1 MTSMRIG
8 WIGIGNMGA
17 PICRNLLAAGH
28 AVTVFDID
36 PVRVAELHAAGAA
49 VAADA
54 ADLAARADLVFTMVP
69 NDRVLLAVAEGVA
82 AALRPDQTFI
92 DMSTVSPATSAQVA
106 DLLAPSGA
114 AYLRAPVSGSTAG
127 AAAGTLAIY
136 CSGPR
141 AAYDAALPV
150 LERIGSRQTHVGT
163 AEEAR
168 VLKLL
173 INMIVCITP
182 AVVGEAL
189 AFGQRSG
196 LDWDMMIEAIGGS
209 AAASPLI
216 GYKAEMMKQRDWT
229 VMASVDLIAKDLDL
243 ALDWGRARRVPMP
256 FTALAQQVNSAY
268 QASGDGADDFFSV
281 ITWPE
286 RLAGTGGR

>member
-1 MTSMRIG
+1 MTSFRIG

-17 PICRNLLAAGH
+17 PICRNLIGAGH
-28 AVTVFDID
+28 ELVVHDID
-36 PVRVAELHAAGAA
+36 PARLAELQGAGAA
-49 VAADA
+49 VASDA
-54 ADLAARADLVFTMVP
+54 ADLVARADLVFSMVP
-69 NDRVLLAVAEGVA
+69 NDTVLLAVVEGIA
-82 AALRPDQTFI
+82 ARLRPGQTFI
-92 DMSTVSPATSAQVA
+92 DMSTVSPATSARVFE
-106 DLLAPSGA
+106 LLAPSGA

-141 AAYDAALPV
+141 AAYDAILPV
-150 LERIGSRQTHVGT
+150 LGRIGSRQSHVGL
-163 AEEAR
+163 AEDAR

-196 LDWDMMIEAIGGS
+196 LDWTTMIEAIGGS

-216 GYKAEMMKQRDWT
+216 GYKSEMMKRRDWT
-229 VMASVDLIAKDLDL
+229 AMASVDLTAKDLDL

-256 FTALAQQVNSAY
+256 FTALAQQVNSAF
-268 QASGDGADDFFSV
+268 QASGDGGDDFFSV
-281 ITWPE
+281 VTWPE
-286 RLAGTGGR
+286 RLVGGQA

>member
-1 MTSMRIG
+1 MTSFRIG
-8 WIGIGNMGA
+8 WIGTGNMGA
-17 PICRNLLAAGH
+17 PICRNLIAAGH
-28 AVTVFDID
+28 ELVVYDID
-36 PVRVAELHAAGAA
+36 PARLAELQSAGAA
-49 VAADA
+49 VASDA
-54 ADLAARADLVFTMVP
+54 ADLVARADLVFSMVP
-69 NDRVLLAVAEGVA
+69 NDKVLLAVVEGIA
-82 AALRPDQTFI
+82 GRLRPGQTFI
-92 DMSTVSPATSAQVA
+92 DMSTVSPTTSARVFE
-106 DLLAPSGA
+106 LLAPSGA

-141 AAYDAALPV
+141 AAYDAVLPV
-150 LERIGSRQTHVGT
+150 FGRIGSRQSHVGL

-196 LDWDMMIEAIGGS
+196 LDWTTMIEAIGGS

-216 GYKAEMMKQRDWT
+216 GYKSEMMKRRDWT
-229 VMASVDLIAKDLDL
+229 AMASVDLIAKDLDL
-243 ALDWGRARRVPMP
+243 ALDWGRTRRVPMP
-256 FTALAQQVNSAY
+256 FTALAQQVNSAF
-268 QASGDGADDFFSV
+268 QASGDGNEDFFSV
-281 ITWPE
+281 VTWPE
-286 RLAGTGGR
+286 RLVGGQT

>member
-1 MTSMRIG
+1 MTSFRIG

-17 PICRNLLAAGH
+17 PICRNLIAAGH
-28 AVTVFDID
+28 QLVVHDID
-36 PVRVAELHAAGAA
+36 PARLAELQGAGAA
-49 VAADA
+49 VATDA
-54 ADLAARADLVFTMVP
+54 ADLVARADLVFSMVP
-69 NDRVLLAVAEGVA
+69 NDKVLLAVVEGIAVR
-82 AALRPDQTFI
+82 LRPGQTFI
-92 DMSTVSPATSAQVA
+92 DMSTVSPATSARVFE
-106 DLLAPSGA
+106 LLAPSGA
-114 AYLRAPVSGSTAG
+114 AYLRAPVSGSTTG

-141 AAYDAALPV
+141 AAYDAVLPV
-150 LERIGSRQTHVGT
+150 FGRIGSRQSHVGL

-196 LDWDMMIEAIGGS
+196 LDWTTMIEAIGGS

-216 GYKAEMMKQRDWT
+216 GYKSEMMKRRDWT
-229 VMASVDLIAKDLDL
+229 AMASVDLIAKDLDL

-256 FTALAQQVNSAY
+256 FTALAQQVNSAF
-268 QASGDGADDFFSV
+268 QASGDGNDDFFSV
-281 ITWPE
+281 VTWPE
-286 RLAGTGGR
+286 RLVGGQT

>member
-1 MTSMRIG
+1 MTSFRIG

-17 PICRNLLAAGH
+17 PICRNLIGAGH
-28 AVTVFDID
+28 ELVVHDID
-36 PVRVAELHAAGAA
+36 PARLAELQGAGAA
-49 VAADA
+49 VASDA
-54 ADLAARADLVFTMVP
+54 ADLVARADLVFSMVP
-69 NDRVLLAVAEGVA
+69 NDTVLLAVVEGIA
-82 AALRPDQTFI
+82 ARLRPGQTFI
-92 DMSTVSPATSAQVA
+92 DMSTVSPATSARVFE
-106 DLLAPSGA
+106 LLAPSGA

-141 AAYDAALPV
+141 AAYDAILPV
-150 LERIGSRQTHVGT
+150 LGRIGSRQSHVGL

-196 LDWDMMIEAIGGS
+196 LDWTTMIEAIGGS

-216 GYKAEMMKQRDWT
+216 GYKSEMMKRRDWT
-229 VMASVDLIAKDLDL
+229 AMASVDLTAKDLDL

-256 FTALAQQVNSAY
+256 FTALAQQVNSAF
-268 QASGDGADDFFSV
+268 QASGDGGDDFFSV
-281 ITWPE
+281 VTWPE
-286 RLAGTGGR
+286 RLVGGQA

>member
-1 MTSMRIG
+1 MTSFRIG
-8 WIGIGNMGA
+8 WIGTGNMGA
-17 PICRNLLAAGH
+17 PICRNLIAAGH
-28 AVTVFDID
+28 ELVVYDID
-36 PVRVAELHAAGAA
+36 PARLAELRSAGAA
-49 VAADA
+49 VASDA
-54 ADLAARADLVFTMVP
+54 ADLVARADLVFSMVP
-69 NDRVLLAVAEGVA
+69 NDKVLLVVVEGIA
-82 AALRPDQTFI
+82 GRLRPGQTFI
-92 DMSTVSPATSAQVA
+92 DMSTVSPTTSARVFE
-106 DLLAPSGA
+106 LLAPSGA

-141 AAYDAALPV
+141 AAYDAVLPV
-150 LERIGSRQTHVGT
+150 FGRIGSRQSHVGL

-196 LDWDMMIEAIGGS
+196 LDWTTMIEAIGGS

-216 GYKAEMMKQRDWT
+216 GYKSEMMKRRDWT
-229 VMASVDLIAKDLDL
+229 AMASVDLIAKDLDL

-256 FTALAQQVNSAY
+256 FTALAQQVNSAF
-268 QASGDGADDFFSV
+268 QASGDGNDDFFSV
-281 ITWPE
+281 VTWPE
-286 RLAGTGGR
+286 RLVGGQT

>member
-1 MTSMRIG
+1 MTTARIG

-28 AVTVFDID
+28 QVAVHDID
-36 PVRVAELHAAGAA
+36 PVRLAELQAAGAV
-49 VAADA
+49 VATDA
-54 ADLAARADLVFTMVP
+54 ADLVARADLVFTMVP
-69 NDRVLLAVAEGVA
+69 NDRVLLSVVEGIA
-82 AALRPDQTFI
+82 ARLKPGQAFI
-92 DMSTVSPATSAQVA
+92 DMSTISPATSARVA
-106 DLLAPSGA
+106 DLLAPAGT

-141 AAYDAALPV
+141 NAYEAALPV
-150 LERIGSRQTHVGT
+150 LARIGNRQSHVGD

-196 LDWDMMIEAIGGS
+196 LDWTMMIEAIGGS
-209 AAASPLI
+209 AAASALI
-216 GYKAEMMKQRDWT
+216 RYKSDMMKRRDWT
-229 VMASVDLIAKDLDL
+229 AMASVDLTAKDLDL

-256 FTALAQQVNSAY
+256 FTALAQQLNSAF

-281 ITWPE
+281 VTWPE
-286 RLAGTGGR
+286 RLAGGPA

>member
-1 MTSMRIG
+1 MTSFRIG
-8 WIGIGNMGA
+8 WIGTGNMGA
-17 PICRNLLAAGH
+17 PICRNLIAAGH
-28 AVTVFDID
+28 ELVVHDID
-36 PVRVAELHAAGAA
+36 PARLAELRSAGAA
-49 VAADA
+49 VASDA
-54 ADLAARADLVFTMVP
+54 ADLVARADLVFSMVP
-69 NDRVLLAVAEGVA
+69 NDKVLLAVVEDIAGR
-82 AALRPDQTFI
+82 LRPGQTFI
-92 DMSTVSPATSAQVA
+92 DMSTVSPATSARVFE
-106 DLLAPSGA
+106 LLAPSGA

-141 AAYDAALPV
+141 AAYDAVLPV
-150 LERIGSRQTHVGT
+150 FGRIGSRQSHVGL

-196 LDWDMMIEAIGGS
+196 LDWTTMIEAIGGS

-216 GYKAEMMKQRDWT
+216 GYKSEMMKRRDWT
-229 VMASVDLIAKDLDL
+229 AMASVDLIAKDLDL

-256 FTALAQQVNSAY
+256 FTALAQQVNSAF
-268 QASGDGADDFFSV
+268 QASGDGNDDFFSV
-281 ITWPE
+281 VTWPE
-286 RLAGTGGR
+286 RLVGGQT

>member
-1 MTSMRIG
+1 MTSIRIG

-17 PICRNLLAAGH
+17 PICRNLIAAGH
-28 AVTVFDID
+28 QLVVHDID
-36 PVRVAELHAAGAA
+36 PARLAELQGAGAA
-49 VAADA
+49 VATDA
-54 ADLAARADLVFTMVP
+54 ADLVARADLVFSMVP
-69 NDRVLLAVAEGVA
+69 NDKVLLAVVEGIA
-82 AALRPDQTFI
+82 ARLRPGQTFI
-92 DMSTVSPATSAQVA
+92 DMSTVSPATSARVFE
-106 DLLAPSGA
+106 LLAPSGA

-141 AAYDAALPV
+141 AAYDAVLPV
-150 LERIGSRQTHVGT
+150 FGRIGSRQSHVGL

-196 LDWDMMIEAIGGS
+196 LDWTTMIEAIGGS

-216 GYKAEMMKQRDWT
+216 GYKSEMMKRRDWT
-229 VMASVDLIAKDLDL
+229 AMASVDLIAKDLDL

-256 FTALAQQVNSAY
+256 FTALAQQVNSAF
-268 QASGDGADDFFSV
+268 QASGDGGDDFFSV
-281 ITWPE
+281 VTWPE
-286 RLAGTGGR
+286 RLVGGQT

>member
-1 MTSMRIG
+1 MTSARIG

-17 PICRNLLAAGH
+17 PICRNLIAAGH
-28 AVTVFDID
+28 KVVVHDID
-36 PVRVAELHAAGAA
+36 PARLDALRAAGAE
-49 VAADA
+49 VATDA
-54 ADLAARADLVFTMVP
+54 ADLVARAGLVFTMVP
-69 NDRVLLAVAEGVA
+69 NDKVLLGVVEGIA
-82 AALRPDQTFI
+82 RHLRPDQTFI
-92 DMSTVSPATSAQVA
+92 DMSTVSPATSARVFE
-106 DLLAPSGA
+106 LLASSGA

-127 AAAGTLAIY
+127 AAAGTLSIY

-141 AAYDAALPV
+141 AAYEAVLPV
-150 LERIGSRQTHVGT
+150 LERIGNRQSHVGA

-196 LDWDMMIEAIGGS
+196 LDWTTMIEAIGAS

-216 GYKAEMMKQRDWT
+216 GYKSDMMKQRDWT
-229 VMASVDLIAKDLDL
+229 AMASVDLTAKDLDL

-256 FTALAQQVNSAY
+256 FSALAQQINSAF

-281 ITWPE
+281 VTWPE
-286 RLAGTGGR
+286 RLVGGQA

>member
-1 MTSMRIG
+1 MASIRIG

-17 PICRNLLAAGH
+17 PICRNLISAGH
-28 AVTVFDID
+28 ELVVHDID
-36 PVRVAELHAAGAA
+36 PARLAELQGAGAA
-49 VAADA
+49 VASDA
-54 ADLAARADLVFTMVP
+54 ADLVARADLVFSMVP
-69 NDRVLLAVAEGVA
+69 NDTVLLAVVEGIA
-82 AALRPDQTFI
+82 ARLRPDQTFI
-92 DMSTVSPATSAQVA
+92 DMSTVSPATSARA
-106 DLLAPSGA
+106 FELLAPSGA

-141 AAYDAALPV
+141 AAYDAVLPV
-150 LERIGSRQTHVGT
+150 LGRIGSRQSHVGL

-196 LDWDMMIEAIGGS
+196 LDWTTMIEAIGGS

-216 GYKAEMMKQRDWT
+216 GYKSEMMKRRDWT
-229 VMASVDLIAKDLDL
+229 AMASVDLTAKDLDL
-243 ALDWGRARRVPMP
+243 ALEWGRARRVPMP
-256 FTALAQQVNSAY
+256 FTALAQQVNSAF
-268 QASGDGADDFFSV
+268 QASGDGGDDFFSV
-281 ITWPE
+281 VTWPE
-286 RLAGTGGR
+286 RLVGGQT

>member
-1 MTSMRIG
+1 MTSFRIG
-8 WIGIGNMGA
+8 WIGTGNMGA
-17 PICRNLLAAGH
+17 PICRNLIAAGH
-28 AVTVFDID
+28 ELVVYDID
-36 PVRVAELHAAGAA
+36 PARLAELQSAGAA
-49 VAADA
+49 VASDA
-54 ADLAARADLVFTMVP
+54 ADLVARADLVFSMVP
-69 NDRVLLAVAEGVA
+69 NDKVLLAVVEGIA
-82 AALRPDQTFI
+82 GRLRPGQTFI
-92 DMSTVSPATSAQVA
+92 DMSTVSPTTSARVFE
-106 DLLAPSGA
+106 LLAPSGA

-141 AAYDAALPV
+141 AAYDAVLPV
-150 LERIGSRQTHVGT
+150 FGRIGSRQSHVGL

-196 LDWDMMIEAIGGS
+196 LDWTTMIEAIGGS

-216 GYKAEMMKQRDWT
+216 GYKSEMMKRRDWT
-229 VMASVDLIAKDLDL
+229 AMASVDLIAKDLDL
-243 ALDWGRARRVPMP
+243 ALDWGRTRRVPMP
-256 FTALAQQVNSAY
+256 FTALAQQVNSAF
-268 QASGDGADDFFSV
+268 QASGDGNDDFFSV
-281 ITWPE
+281 VTWPE
-286 RLAGTGGR
+286 RLVGGQT

>member
-1 MTSMRIG
+1 MTSIRIG

-17 PICRNLLAAGH
+17 PICRNLIGAGH
-28 AVTVFDID
+28 QLVVHDID
-36 PVRVAELHAAGAA
+36 PARLADLEGAGAA
-49 VAADA
+49 VASDA
-54 ADLAARADLVFTMVP
+54 ADLVARADLVFSMVP
-69 NDRVLLAVAEGVA
+69 NDTVLLAVVEGIA
-82 AALRPDQTFI
+82 ARLRPGQTFI
-92 DMSTVSPATSAQVA
+92 DMSTVSPATSARVSE
-106 DLLAPSGA
+106 LLAPSGA

-141 AAYDAALPV
+141 AAYDAVLPV
-150 LERIGSRQTHVGT
+150 FGRIGSRHSHVGL

-196 LDWDMMIEAIGGS
+196 LDWTTMIEAIGGS

-216 GYKAEMMKQRDWT
+216 GYKSEMMKRRDWT
-229 VMASVDLIAKDLDL
+229 AMASVDLTAKDLDL

-256 FTALAQQVNSAY
+256 FTALAQQVNSAF

-281 ITWPE
+281 VTWPE
-286 RLAGTGGR
+286 RLVGGQA

>member
-1 MTSMRIG
+1 MTSFRIG
-8 WIGIGNMGA
+8 WIGTGNMGA
-17 PICRNLLAAGH
+17 PICRNLIAAGH
-28 AVTVFDID
+28 ELVVHDID
-36 PVRVAELHAAGAA
+36 PARLAELRSAGAA
-49 VAADA
+49 VASDA
-54 ADLAARADLVFTMVP
+54 ADLVARADLVFSMVP
-69 NDRVLLAVAEGVA
+69 NDKVLLAVVEGIA
-82 AALRPDQTFI
+82 GRLRPGQTFI
-92 DMSTVSPATSAQVA
+92 DMSTVSPATSARVFE
-106 DLLAPSGA
+106 LLAPSGA

-141 AAYDAALPV
+141 AAYDAVLPV
-150 LERIGSRQTHVGT
+150 FGRIGSRQSHVGL

-196 LDWDMMIEAIGGS
+196 LDWTTMIEAIGGS

-216 GYKAEMMKQRDWT
+216 GYKSEMMKRRDWT
-229 VMASVDLIAKDLDL
+229 AMASVDLIAKDLDL

-256 FTALAQQVNSAY
+256 FTALAQQVNSAF
-268 QASGDGADDFFSV
+268 QASGDGNDDFFSV
-281 ITWPE
+281 VTWPE
-286 RLAGTGGR
+286 RLVGGQT

>member
-1 MTSMRIG
+1 MTSFRIG
-8 WIGIGNMGA
+8 WIGTGNMGA
-17 PICRNLLAAGH
+17 PICRNLIAAGH
-28 AVTVFDID
+28 ELVVHDID
-36 PVRVAELHAAGAA
+36 PARLAELQSAGAA
-49 VAADA
+49 VASDA
-54 ADLAARADLVFTMVP
+54 ADLVARADLVFSMVP
-69 NDRVLLAVAEGVA
+69 NDKVLLAVVEGIA
-82 AALRPDQTFI
+82 GRLRPGQTFI
-92 DMSTVSPATSAQVA
+92 DMSTVSPATSARVFE
-106 DLLAPSGA
+106 LLAPSGA

-141 AAYDAALPV
+141 AAYDAVLPV
-150 LERIGSRQTHVGT
+150 FGRIGSRQSHVGL

-196 LDWDMMIEAIGGS
+196 LDWTTMIEAIGGS

-216 GYKAEMMKQRDWT
+216 GYKSEMMKRRDWT
-229 VMASVDLIAKDLDL
+229 AMASVDLIAKDLDL

-256 FTALAQQVNSAY
+256 FTALAQQVNSAF
-268 QASGDGADDFFSV
+268 QASGDGNDDFFSV
-281 ITWPE
+281 VTWPE
-286 RLAGTGGR
+286 RLVGGQT